1 MLAYTLHNMIKNND
15 NLPEKAV
22 LVVVVCANF
31 FLYIYIGKP
40 AKQPAWTRERCPVS
54 AA

>member
-22 LVVVVCANF
+22 LVVVVRAKFFF
-31 FLYIYIGKP
+31 FLY
-40 AKQPAWTRERCPVS
+40 WETC
-54 AA
+54 